1 VASTTPTH
9 VDSSIPEIWAKDTL
23 RKVRV
28 DGFWGRFVGGE
39 GSGAPIIQKTELLN
53 NPGDL
58 MHIQVTDVLAGAGIS
73 GDTAVLEGSEENL
86 ATTEIKASPLQYRH
100 GVRMFRRADKKS
112 MLDLRAEGRMRLEE
126 WARNK
131 IDSLRFSQFAATSLA
146 APLGAEAYTPNIYV
160 VGGGALS
167 IDSVALTDDLTVA
180 ACQQIKLIL
189 RMNNAKPLDVDG
201 QPHYVYVTHPYTTY
215 QLKQESRYES
225 WVREAHVRGES
236 NPFFRGA
243 LAVIDGLIIYEHPSV
258 PIATNATSVP
268 VSKGIAF
275 GAEAFVEALDEN
287 ISYQEKLFDYDN
299 EYGLAVRFAFQ
310 SRRALE
316 LSSLQVYTTAET
328 IS

>member
-9 VDSSIPEIWAKDTL
+9 VDTSIPEIWAKDSL

-39 GSGAPIIQKTELLN
+39 GSGAPIIQKSELLN

-58 MHIQVTDVLAGAGIS
+58 MHIQVTDVLSGAGIT

-86 ATTEIKASPLQYRH
+86 ATTEIKAAPLQYRH

-112 MLDLRAEGRMRLEE
+112 ILDLRSEGRMRLEE

-131 IDSLRFSQFAATSLA
+131 IDALRFSQFAATSLA
-146 APLGAEAYTPNIYV
+146 APLGAETYAPNIKV
-160 VGGGALS
+160 VGGGTTVNDVSAS
-167 IDSVALTDDLTVA
+167 DDLTVA
-180 ACQQIKLIL
+180 AIQQIKLAL
-189 RMNNAKPLDVDG
+189 TLNLAKPLNVDG
-201 QPHYVYVTHPYTTY
+201 IPHYVFVTHPYSTY

-225 WVREAHVRGES
+225 WVREAHVRGEN

-243 LAVIDGLIIYEHPSV
+243 LAVVDGVIIYEHPSV
-258 PIATNATSVP
+258 PIVANATP
-268 VSKGIAF
+268 LDVSKGIAF

-316 LSSLQVYTTAET
+316 LSSLQVYTTAEVV
-328 IS
+328 

>member
-1 VASTTPTH
+1 MASTNPTH
-9 VDSSIPEIWAKDTL
+9 VDTSIPEIWAKDTL

-58 MHIQVTDVLAGAGIS
+58 IHIQVTDVLAGAGIS
-73 GDTAVLEGSEENL
+73 GDTSVLEGSEENL

-131 IDSLRFSQFAATSLA
+131 IDALRFSAFAATSLA
-146 APLGAEAYTPNIYV
+146 APLGAEPYTPNIYV
-160 VGGGALS
+160 VGGGAAS

-180 ACQQIKLIL
+180 ALQQIKLIL
-189 RMNNAKPLDVDG
+189 RMNNAKPLMVDG
-201 QPHYVYVTHPYTTY
+201 SPHYVYVTHPYTTY

-243 LAVIDGLIIYEHPSV
+243 LAVVDGLIIYEHPSV
-258 PIATNATSVP
+258 PVATNATAVP
-268 VSKGIAF
+268 VSKGVAF